1 MPMTLGSRGL
11 RIDPGAAALSPGSSP
26 LLVCLCL
33 IAEGRLSTPSA
44 LTHPARRE
52 ATHAKNPHRPV
63 EKWKTGAAGGLT
75 AIRASSFSLSVP
87 PLRIHLPA
95 EAR

>member
-52 ATHAKNPHRPV
+52 ATHAENPHRPCRKV
-63 EKWKTGAAGGLT
+63 ENRRSRRAA
-75 AIRASSFSLSVP
+75 AIRASGFSLSVR